1 MRIGMGASAQ
11 EVYVMTINGRIRRR
25 KNSKK
30 LCMCTTSS
38 TMVDV
43 YQGLFFLL
51 GTKKFS
57 FQILLCQKI
66 TDKGSLTRE
75 NI

>member
-1 MRIGMGASAQ
+1 MGALAQ
-11 EVYVMTINGRIRRR
+11 EVYVMTINGWIRRR

-38 TMVDV
+38 KMVDV

-51 GTKKFS
+51 GTKKIFIS
-57 FQILLCQKI
+57 DFVVSKNNRQWFI
-66 TDKGSLTRE
+66 D
-75 NI
+75 